1 MLIHFEALHHNI
13 QASLGKPIQCYHID
27 RVKLLDYE

>member
-1 MLIHFEALHHNI
+1 MLIHLKAFPHDI

>member
-1 MLIHFEALHHNI
+1 MLIHLKALPHDI

-27 RVKLLDYE
+27 RVKLLDYK